1 MIFKLIDDLTLP
13 EGIVETVA
21 WIGTV
26 TVPASFFDLAVESRI
41 VRTKGHVFSE
51 KAKGNLSGSQR

>member
-1 MIFKLIDDLTLP
+1 MACALP
-13 EGIVETVA
+13 EETVKNVA

-26 TVPASFFDLAVESRI
+26 TVPASFVDLAVESRI